1 MKLTPEKRD
10 MFADAYR
17 FYEKWNGMDSTCEN
31 WSACAKEVVEIIDK
45 HGGHPLIGE
54 MMMALYQVIE
64 REAKDAHN
72 RSEEGRKTA

>member
-10 MFADAYR
+10 MFTDAYR
-17 FYEKWNGMDSTCEN
+17 FYEKWNGMESTCEN
-31 WSACAKEVVEIIDK
+31 WNACAKEVVEIIDK
-45 HGGHPLIGE
+45 HGGAWLIGDL
-54 MMMALYQVIE
+54 MMALYQTIE